1 MDVISFTARTARTAP
16 QASPAASLAIIIPTL
31 NEAQNIQ
38 PLVEKLEASLWKRDY
53 EIVIVDDW
61 SSDGTAGVVS
71 HLARCQGNVRLLR
84 RYGRTGL
91 SSAVIEGVLA
101 TCATVVAVFDADLQ
115 HDEAILPTLLD
126 LVASGAT
133 DLAIGSRY
141 VEGGSCGTWRR
152 DRAAASLAS
161 TWLARMALP
170 SAVHDPMSGF
180 FAMRTDRFIELVPR
194 LRGAG
199 FKLLFDILMASP
211 RDIRITEVP
220 YVFRSRLTGVSKLGP
235 RVARDYAA
243 SLMHGLI
250 GRHLAA
256 RLAAYGMIGLL
267 GLGVHLAVLRLLLAG
282 LDVSFVRSQTAAVVA
297 AIGFNFTL
305 NNRLTFRDRSLRG
318 RRLLAGLVSFYV
330 ICGIGAIANVG
341 VGSLVYADR
350 HRWWLAGIA
359 GAVVGSVWNFAAAA
373 TVTWR
378 KR

>member
-1 MDVISFTARTARTAP
+1 MEVVPFPSRTIRQPAHASQCAR
-16 QASPAASLAIIIPTL
+16 LAIIIPTL
-31 NEAQNIQ
+31 NEAQSIG
-38 PLVEKLEASLWKRDY
+38 PLIERLATSLAGRDY

-61 SSDGTAGVVS
+61 SGDGTAEMVAE
-71 HLARCQGNVRLLR
+71 LARGQRHIRLIR
-84 RYGRTGL
+84 RFGRSGL
-91 SSAVIEGVLA
+91 SSAVIEGALS
-101 TCATVVAVFDADLQ
+101 TCAEVVAVFDADLQ
-115 HDEAILPTLLD
+115 HDEAVLSQLID
-126 LVASGAT
+126 LVASGST

-141 VEGGSCGTWRR
+141 VAGGSCGAWRK
-152 DRAAASLAS
+152 DRAAISRAG
-161 TWLARMALP
+161 TWLAAMALP
-170 SAVHDPMSGF
+170 VAVHDPMSGF
-180 FAMRTDRFIELVPR
+180 FAMRADRLVALVPR

-211 RDIRITEVP
+211 GDIRVTEVP
-220 YVFRSRLTGVSKLGP
+220 YVFRSRLAGTSKLGP
-235 RVARDYAA
+235 RVAADYAV
-243 SLMHGLI
+243 SVIHGLI

-256 RLAAYGMIGLL
+256 RLAAYGAIGLL
-267 GLGVHLAVLRLLLAG
+267 GLGVHLTVLRLLLAG
-282 LDVSFVRSQTAAVVA
+282 LDVSFVRAQAAAVIA

-305 NNRLTFRDRSLRG
+305 NNRLTFRDRALRG
-318 RRLLAGLVSFYV
+318 RKLFAGLASFYV